1 LSKKNKKMIDQL
13 LNIVKQFGQESIVDN
28 PEVPNKDNQNVMA
41 DASQT
46 IAHGFQN
53 ILAGGGFQNILDLFK
68 GADNNNQQQ
77 SSSSGG
83 GIAGLLKNPIVTMMV
98 GYFISK
104 LVSKYKMSPSSA
116 SSVANSIIPSAL
128 NGLIQQVNDPNNGG
142 ATLDS
147 LIGSLTGGGQEAQ
160 SNGGSSQLQDI
171 LNSFTGGGG
180 ANTGGGG
187 LNIQDLIGSLTN
199 QAQNSMENRSG
210 EGGGGLL
217 NVIKG
222 FFN

>member
-1 LSKKNKKMIDQL
+1 MLDQL
-13 LNIVKQFGQESIVDN
+13 LDIVKKFGQDSIVNN
-28 PEVPNKDNQNVMA
+28 PDVPNKDNQNVMA

-68 GADNNNQQQ
+68 GGGNDNQQTA
-77 SSSSGG
+77 SSGG
-83 GIAGLLKNPIVTMMV
+83 GIAGLLKNPIVSMMV

-104 LVSKYKMSPSSA
+104 LVSKYKMSPSAA
-116 SSVANSIIPSAL
+116 SGVANSVIPNAL
-128 NGLIQQVNDPNNGG
+128 NGLIQQVNDPNNQG
-142 ATLDS
+142 ASLDG
-147 LIGSLTGGGQEAQ
+147 LIGSLIGGGGQQNQ
-160 SNGGSSQLQDI
+160 SSGGGSQLQDI
-171 LNSFTGGGG
+171 LDSFTGGGG
-180 ANTGGGG
+180 NATSGGGG
-187 LNIQDLIGSLTN
+187 LNIQDIIGSLTN
-199 QAQNSMENRSG
+199 QAQNSMENRGG

>member
-1 LSKKNKKMIDQL
+1 MIDQL
-13 LNIVKQFGQESIVDN
+13 LDIVKQFGQDSVVNN
-28 PEVPNKDNQNVMA
+28 PDIPNKENQNVMA

-68 GADNNNQQQ
+68 GEGNNNQQAAAT
-77 SSSSGG
+77 GG
-83 GIAGLLKNPIVTMMV
+83 GITGLLKNPIVTMMV

-104 LVSKYKMSPSSA
+104 LVSKYKMSPSAA
-116 SSVANSIIPSAL
+116 SGVANSVIPNAL
-128 NGLIQQVNDPNNGG
+128 NGLIQQVNDPNNQG
-142 ATLDS
+142 ASLDS
-147 LIGSLTGGGQEAQ
+147 LIGSLIGGGGQQ
-160 SNGGSSQLQDI
+160 SSSGGSQLQDI

-180 ANTGGGG
+180 NANTGG
-187 LNIQDLIGSLTN
+187 LNIQNLIGSLTN
-199 QAQNSMENRSG
+199 QAQNSMENRG
-210 EGGGGLL
+210 AEGGGGLL